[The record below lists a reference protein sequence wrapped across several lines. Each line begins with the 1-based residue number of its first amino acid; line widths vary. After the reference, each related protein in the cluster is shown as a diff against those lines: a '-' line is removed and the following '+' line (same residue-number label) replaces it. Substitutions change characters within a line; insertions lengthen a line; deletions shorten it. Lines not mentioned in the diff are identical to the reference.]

1 MRATPLHVTWLF
13 PASLRRGSLSS
24 YLSVKEES
32 IMPLN
37 IKNPEADR
45 LVRELTQLTGETITG
60 AVITAMQERL
70 ERERSRRA
78 YSVLREELR
87 RIRERYQSLPLQ
99 DARSA
104 EEILGYDEAG
114 LPR

>member
-1 MRATPLHVTWLF
+1 
-13 PASLRRGSLSS
+13 
-24 YLSVKEES
+24 
-32 IMPLN
+32 MPLN

-45 LVRELTQLTGETITG
+45 LVRELTQLTGESITD
-60 AVITAMQERL
+60 AVIKAMQERL
-70 ERERSRRA
+70 ERERSRRE
-78 YSVLREELR
+78 SGVLRQELR
-87 RIRERYQSLPLQ
+87 RIRERYQSLSIH

>member
-1 MRATPLHVTWLF
+1 
-13 PASLRRGSLSS
+13 
-24 YLSVKEES
+24 
-32 IMPLN
+32 
-37 IKNPEADR
+37 
-45 LVRELTQLTGETITG
+45 
-60 AVITAMQERL
+60 MQERL